1 MTSSKKAMIK
11 LKKTSANEAVS
22 SGSSCYSLKG
32 AVYTVYSDEGC
43 TKAAYALTTGDDG
56 AASVEV
62 VAGTYWVKETTAAPG
77 YALDATVYPVTVAVG
92 KTEAVNGGTV
102 TDIPQ
107 NDPANMIVAKVD
119 KSTGEASP
127 LGKGTLAG
135 AEFTVRFYAGQ
146 YTKDNLSAQ
155 ATRTWVF
162 KTNEDGVAV
171 FKQSYLVSGDELWTN
186 SNGVP
191 TLLLG
196 TVSIQET
203 KAPTG
208 YLLTDTSLR
217 VQNITA
223 AGTAETVRTF
233 VEPDEGH
240 PSSKQDST
248 SAPAVMSA
256 WLRRYLFLWFSFCTS
271 ALLRAISCSIWRSRS
286 RTYTALRPAKQQC
299 GPTSIRLCGLTSS
312 HLQRH
317 TETPRRRTAKTRV
330 RRFAAPDGPRRQM
343 ASRLDPV
350 RPM

>member
-1 MTSSKKAMIK
+1 MIK

-43 TKAAYALTTGDDG
+43 TKAAYALTTGDD
-56 AASVEV
+56 
-62 VAGTYWVKETTAAPG
+62 
-77 YALDATVYPVTVAVG
+77 
-92 KTEAVNGGTV
+92 
-102 TDIPQ
+102 
-107 NDPANMIVAKVD
+107 
-119 KSTGEASP
+119 
-127 LGKGTLAG
+127 G

-191 TLLLG
+191 TLPLG

-223 AGTAETVRTF
+223 VGTAETVRTF

-256 WLRRYLFLWFSFCTS
+256 WLQLFDLAFEVPHVHRAPSSQATMRPYFYTVMRFDILAS
-271 ALLRAISCSIWRSRS
+271 ATAYGNAAAAHRENKGSTLCCSGRP
-286 RTYTALRPAKQQC
+286 TATN
-299 GPTSIRLCGLTSS
+299 GI
-312 HLQRH
+312 
-317 TETPRRRTAKTRV
+317 
-330 RRFAAPDGPRRQM
+330 AAGPRAAHVTIPISVNGFEREGI
-343 ASRLDPV
+343 
-350 RPM
+350 

>member
-1 MTSSKKAMIK
+1 MIK

-32 AVYTVYSDEGC
+32 AVFTVYSDEGC

-102 TDIPQ
+102 TDAPQ
-107 NDPANMIVAKVD
+107 NDPVGMLVAKVD
-119 KSTGEASP
+119 KETKKASA

-135 AEFTVRFYAGQ
+135 AEFTVRYYAGQ
-146 YTKDNLSAQ
+146 YTEDNLPTQ
-155 ATRTWVF
+155 ATRTWVL
-162 KTNEDGVAV
+162 KTNENGYVSLLRAQTDPDTY
-171 FKQSYLVSGDELWTN
+171 FVSGDDFYTD
-186 SNGVP
+186 SSGVV
-191 TLLLG
+191 TLPLG

-208 YLLTDTSLR
+208 YLLTDTELR
-217 VQNITA
+217 VQNTTSD
-223 AGTAETVRTF
+223 GTLETVRTF
-233 VEPDEGH
+233 VEPDEKH